1 MTEKQQSILIAYAWA
16 SGLIEF
22 GQTLPE
28 GALPIASARHHKR
41 LREVINV
48 YARHGYAPGQLLVPG
63 IPEAATQNEA
73 GVALTKFCFYVERA
87 LLNKD

>member
-48 YARHGYAPGQLLVPG
+48 YARHGYALGSYWFRGFLKQPPRTK
-63 IPEAATQNEA
+63 PEW
-73 GVALTKFCFYVERA
+73 L
-87 LLNKD
+87 

>member
-48 YARHGYAPGQLLVPG
+48 YARHGYA
-63 IPEAATQNEA
+63 
-73 GVALTKFCFYVERA
+73 
-87 LLNKD
+87 